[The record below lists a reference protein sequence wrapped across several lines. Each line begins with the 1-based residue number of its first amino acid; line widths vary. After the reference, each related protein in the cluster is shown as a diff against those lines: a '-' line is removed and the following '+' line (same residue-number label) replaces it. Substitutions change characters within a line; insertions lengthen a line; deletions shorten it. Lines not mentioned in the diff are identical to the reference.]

1 MPRQCF
7 NKDCIMCGVPLT
19 VDNTCVEVDNPIS
32 KFTEGDKVWALIQA
46 NETDDIGTEVMATIK
61 NTNHFEN
68 GSSKAS
74 IRLTVDDTGEDFYTE
89 HADADETLRLLADET
104 EATAVS
110 TIKKGDTV
118 IAVVEDSE
126 AEGGKKVTMA
136 TVTNTEHLESG
147 ENGEMSV
154 QIRGPDG
161 VLYFT
166 KHSDAEQTLA
176 VISPVQDTAASAGAD
191 GDVTVNSMR
200 GFETGKHVLAL
211 VQNTSGNLEWAPAQI
226 TNTMHFEDK
235 EKMTPCIQLRVL
247 NTGELVFTEHADAD
261 ETIRHGISDS
271 ELMMK
276 SEKDLEYLEDVD
288 DVDDV
293 ENEVLLQGEADGT
306 CKVDSSEN
314 PTFYIEQ
321 GSQMCFVPAFVSL
334 AQQMA

>member
-1 MPRQCF
+1 
-7 NKDCIMCGVPLT
+7 MCGVPLT
-19 VDNTCVEVDNPIS
+19 VDNTCVQIENPMS
-32 KFTEGDKVWALIQA
+32 KFAEGDKVWALIQA
-46 NETDDIGTEVMATIK
+46 NDTDNVGTEVMATIK

-68 GSSKAS
+68 GSSTAS

-104 EATAVS
+104 KATAVS
-110 TIKKGDTV
+110 KIKKGDTV
-118 IAVVEDSE
+118 IAVVEDSA

-136 TVTNTEHLESG
+136 TVTNTEHSESG
-147 ENGEMSV
+147 QDGEMSV

-191 GDVTVNSMR
+191 GDVTSKSMR
-200 GFETGKHVLAL
+200 GFETGKHVVAK
-211 VQNTSGNLEWAPAQI
+211 VQNTSGNVEWTPAQI
-226 TNTMHFEDK
+226 TNTMHFEDQD
-235 EKMTPCIQLRVL
+235 KMTPCIQLRVL

-261 ETIRHGISDS
+261 ETIRHRISDS
-271 ELMMK
+271 ELMMRDD
-276 SEKDLEYLEDVD
+276 KDLEYLE

-321 GSQMCFVPAFVSL
+321 GSQMCFVPAFVSV